1 MKISLKCLDF
11 LTVLNFWSKTC
22 LAFSSLSP
30 PISSFQSSPTYPKA
44 PPVFPSPSLLY
55 RTMASLPRP
64 AQSQSL
70 KSTLQQDLFLFHLF
84 PFIKWTRRLCC
95 KSLLIFVLLSLLPYT
110 KKWMLHI
117 DIDLAGPTL
126 PALSLPS
133 QLIASV
139 PRLLHFEQSVSL
151 SLTPAVAFSNFYMNR
166 PWKFLFV
173 SRK

>member
-1 MKISLKCLDF
+1 MKQDLSRLFLSLPTDL
-11 LTVLNFWSKTC
+11 L
-22 LAFSSLSP
+22 
-30 PISSFQSSPTYPKA
+30 FQSSPTYPKA

-55 RTMASLPRP
+55 RTMTSLPLSIPEIYSPIRFISVPFIPLHQMDSTSLLQILAHFPPALSASLY
-64 AQSQSL
+64 
-70 KSTLQQDLFLFHLF
+70 KNECSTL
-84 PFIKWTRRLCC
+84 RL
-95 KSLLIFVLLSLLPYT
+95 T
-110 KKWMLHI
+110 W
-117 DIDLAGPTL
+117 L